1 MRTGKKLLALLLA
14 LSMAL
19 SLTVTAFAEDESAAG
34 SEAAPAE
41 ETTETAGEETAAAGE
56 TESAGGVTVLYT
68 NDIHTY
74 ITKDLTYSKVA
85 AYKDSLENVLLVD
98 AGDHIQGTAY
108 GSMDKGAT
116 IAQLMNAA
124 GYDLA
129 TLGNHEFDY
138 GMDGCM
144 AAIEAADFPYVSC
157 NFYHEANGVAGENVL
172 DSYKVF
178 EVGGVKI
185 AFIGITTPE
194 SFTKSTPSYFQD
206 ENGNYIYG
214 IAGGTDGEALYTA
227 VQNAIDAASAEADYV
242 IALGH
247 LGVDESSQP
256 WTSREVIANTTGLD
270 AFIDGHSH
278 TTIPMEEVTDEG
290 GNTVILTQ
298 TGSYLDAV
306 GQMTIAADGTITTQL
321 LTAENLAEV
330 TPDAEVKAIEDA
342 WVAELDEQLG
352 QVIGYSQVTL
362 DNYDAEGNRLVRKQ
376 ETNTGDFAADALYYL
391 FDEMDLDVDVAVMN
405 GGGVRNEAV
414 TGEIS
419 YQTCKAIHT
428 FGNVAC
434 LQTVTGQ
441 QLLDALEWGAKD
453 VTADGS
459 VENGGF
465 LHVSGLRYTIN
476 TAIPSTVQQDDKGVW
491 TGGPTGAY
499 RVTNVEVLNN
509 ETGAYEPLDLTAQY
523 NLAGYN
529 YTLRDLGDGFAM
541 FDGAVNV
548 LDYVS
553 EDYMVL
559 ANYVESFPVDEAT
572 GLPTIPADSQY
583 AEVTGNGRITIVNE
597 PVAEEPVETTGYT
610 DVSEANWYYEAVT
623 YVTENSLM
631 AGETE
636 TTFAPAAAVT
646 GEALTA
652 ALNAVSSAEAAADGE
667 TVTREALAVLLW
679 TRAGSPEAETDLSA
693 FADADT
699 VSAENQTAVAWA
711 VAQGL
716 LQGNADGTLDLDG
729 VVTRAQAAT
738 VVMRLHQAA
747 PAEEAPAEETTE
759 AQAA

>member
-56 TESAGGVTVLYT
+56 TEAAGGVTVLYT

-321 LTAENLAEV
+321 LTAEDLAEV

-597 PVAEEPVETTGYT
+597 PMAEEPVETTGYT

-747 PAEEAPAEETTE
+747 PAEEAPAEEATE